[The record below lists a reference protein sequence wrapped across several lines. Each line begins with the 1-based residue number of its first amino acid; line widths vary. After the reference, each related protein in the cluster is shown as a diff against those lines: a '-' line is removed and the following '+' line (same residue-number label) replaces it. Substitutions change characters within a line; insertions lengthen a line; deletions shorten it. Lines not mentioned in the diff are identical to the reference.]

1 MADYFTQ
8 FSCQLDVGSADNAVR
23 ALTLRNEIQL
33 DLEEADE
40 GCLGFE
46 ASIEAHMPSIL
57 WIRDDDGFGEP
68 EHVISFVLRCADAFD
83 LHGKWGFAW
92 ALTCTKPR
100 LDSFSGGAQAI
111 DLSARKSLGWVDCD
125 HWLAEMLDP
134 SPQPSSAA

>member
-1 MADYFTQ
+1 MAEYFTQ
-8 FSCQLDVGSADNAVR
+8 FSCQLDVGSADNTFR
-23 ALTLRNEIQL
+23 ALTIRDEFQL

-46 ASIEAHMPSIL
+46 ASIETHMPSVL

-68 EHVISFVLRCADAFD
+68 EHVISFVLRCTDAFD
-83 LHGKWGFAW
+83 LQGKWGFAL

-100 LDSFSGGAQAI
+100 LDSFGGGAQAI
-111 DLSARKSLGWVDCD
+111 DLSARKSLGWVDCA

-134 SPQPSSAA
+134 EPQPV